1 MKKRNKNLL
10 TLILAGTLCAAT
22 IGGVA
27 GFTPAKAD
35 ETPVVGTKYT
45 LTSLFVKENEATV
58 KGETVGE
65 KTTLTFTKKENSAV
79 KLNRDLAL
87 KWFDE
92 TGAPQYASLK
102 FAFADMNFSEVS
114 IVIKTT
120 PFVATESGVAENVIK
135 FTNASGV
142 VSVQVNDGAP
152 TEIAMTNNEVAVSL
166 GAGVNDGEF
175 AVTVNEVSAGNFINV
190 GANYAA
196 KGDSLAF
203 KATPTADTTSISLH
217 EINGQSFEIA
227 ESGKIADNAKPVLVI
242 DEEIKGLLLGTKFDL
257 TYKAI
262 DVAKDSVTV
271 VDKFYQYNPADTEIV
286 ENDINVTSS
295 TSTSTYFVDTVYYID
310 KNGNATKDAKDG
322 DGNANTATS
331 VYKENN
337 EEYVSITYELSDGTY
352 TSGKDNAPKYELA
365 WYTDNAYVASKEV
378 VAGEP
383 KDYIILNRND
393 VGPKYIHIEP
403 IAPSNPEEEGKN
415 KVNDEM
421 AFENARKVFVEG
433 IEVDKNQNGQIE
445 KDEIIVKGLNHLA
458 GEIYAGTGATLTVPA
473 MNQMIVDPNN
483 DYKTLRFTVSY
494 KTPTSSSPSTS
505 STSNKLAKDLKI
517 PTTSEGTYEFKI
529 FAVDAI
535 GNAMKYYLDG
545 ELVEVTSSN
554 VWDIEEIPAF
564 KFTVANKG
572 LGIPMSENDSTSDVL
587 DKKNLND
594 SYTMTAVKVYGASK
608 QGSSYALYKVDESLW
623 KNSDALDDVF
633 AKIKYHYEP
642 DDKKNESNDLNE
654 KVKEILSD
662 EAYKDKPISEVDYLT
677 VYKDA
682 YVQLIAGL
690 LEKDVA
696 DVEAGFTKI
705 NEYDSRL
712 DADEGD
718 NVYNWNASS
727 RRFTCYEEGL
737 YVIVADY
744 WDTELV
750 SDRVAAYQL
759 VQVRNDTLDEI
770 GGESNWWKN
779 NWVSVMLFSI
789 AGVLGIA
796 IIVLI
801 FVKPSDEKLEDV
813 DKKGGKTVRVWNK
826 KNK

>member
-1 MKKRNKNLL
+1 MKRRNKNLL
-10 TLILAGTLCAAT
+10 TLMLVGTLCAAT
-22 IGGVA
+22 IGGATGLTSV
-27 GFTPAKAD
+27 KAD
-35 ETPVVGTKYT
+35 ETTTGTKYT

-65 KTTLTFTKKENSAV
+65 MTKLTFTKKENSAV

-87 KWFDE
+87 KWFE
-92 TGAPQYASLK
+92 EGAPKYASLK
-102 FAFADMNFSEVS
+102 FAFADMDFSEAS

-142 VSVQVNDGAP
+142 VSVQVNDEAATP
-152 TEIAMTNNEVAVSL
+152 ITVAADTEIMVQL
-166 GAGVNDGEF
+166 GAGANDGEF
-175 AVTVNEVSAGNFINV
+175 AVEVNGTSVGSLTNV
-190 GANYAA
+190 GSNYAA

-203 KATPTADTTSISLH
+203 KATPTGETTSISLH
-217 EINGQSFEIA
+217 EINGQSFAVA
-227 ESGKIADNAKPVLVI
+227 ENGKIADNAKPVLVL

-271 VDKFYQYNPADTEIV
+271 VDKFYQYNPADTEIT
-286 ENDINVTSS
+286 EHDIDTK
-295 TSTSTYFVDTVYYID
+295 TYFVDTVYYVD
-310 KNGNATKDAKDG
+310 KDGNATKDATDG
-322 DGNANTATS
+322 EGNANTATS
-331 VYKENN
+331 VYKENNN
-337 EEYVSITYELSDGTY
+337 EEYVSITYELSDGTF
-352 TSGKDNAPKYELA
+352 TSGKNTAPKYELA
-365 WYTDNAYVASKEV
+365 WYTNPEYVKEWSV
-378 VAGEP
+378 VENEP
-383 KDYIILNRND
+383 KSYIILNRND
-393 VGPKYIHIEP
+393 VGPVYK
-403 IAPSNPEEEGKN
+403 
-415 KVNDEM
+415 NDEQ
-421 AFENARKVFVEG
+421 A
-433 IEVDKNQNGQIE
+433 EVNFQDELNEVAE
-445 KDEIIVKGLNHLA
+445 K
-458 GEIYAGTGATLTVPA
+458 IYAGTGATLKVPA
-473 MNQMIVDPNN
+473 MNGMITDTNN
-483 DYKTLRFTVSY
+483 DYKTLRFTISY
-494 KTPTSSSPSTS
+494 KTPTSSTPSTS
-505 STSNKLAKDLKI
+505 STSNKLASSLTI
-517 PTTSEGTYEFKI
+517 PTTSEGMYEFKI

-535 GNAMKYYLDG
+535 GNAMKYTNEDG
-545 ELVEVTSSN
+545 ELVEITSSN
-554 VWDIEEIPAF
+554 VWDFDEIPTFTF
-564 KFTVANKG
+564 KVANKG
-572 LGIPMSENDSTSDVL
+572 VGIPKTEDDSASDVL

-623 KNSDALDDVF
+623 KNNDALDNVF
-633 AKIKYHYEP
+633 AKIKYNYEN
-642 DDKKNESNDLNE
+642 DDATVDLNK
-654 KVKEILSD
+654 KVKEILSGA
-662 EAYKDKPISEVDYLT
+662 EYANKPISEVDYLT

-696 DVEAGFTKI
+696 DVEAGFAQI

-712 DADEGD
+712 EADEGD

-727 RRFTCYEEGL
+727 RRFTCYKEGL

-789 AGVLGIA
+789 AGVLGVA
-796 IIVLI
+796 IIVLL

-813 DKKGGKTVRVWNK
+813 DKKGGKVIRVWNK